1 MKRIFRSAVLA
12 LATALAV
19 SACAPTAQNTA
30 QSLAQEQRAAAQF
43 VQKLDE
49 NGKLYKDSRLNGYL
63 RGIMDRVAKQ
73 RPPGSVPLRTYIV
86 RDADVNAFTP
96 GGGYVFFN
104 AGMLAA
110 MENEAQLAAVAA
122 HEIAH
127 IDRGHITAGRAN
139 RQGVQIGAALAG
151 IGASI
156 LGVPGELTNL
166 AVGLGANYAVNSFS
180 RTQESDADTIGMTY
194 LAAAGYNGVEGAK
207 SFAVL
212 RRLYGDSKG
221 PAAAFFASHPAASDR
236 EASLTNQARQLG
248 ATRGRIAERT
258 YDSRTRALRREVLK
272 FYESQGRTRE
282 ANQIRRNLR

>member
-43 VQKLDE
+43 VQKLDQ